1 MGTSKKRDSVFIST
15 ASRDRAAARAERART
30 ASKSGTRRAG
40 KPASDNR
47 RGGKPSNEARALA
60 EARKVQREGR
70 LAGERRAVRLRA
82 VGIVAAVVLVIAGC
96 IAIYNS
102 SLFKITNIEVVGAVH
117 ITAERVKSLAAIP
130 ADATLIR
137 FPADGVVARVKAD
150 PWVDSVTVSRVFPS
164 GMRIRVTER
173 VPVAIVNA
181 GVGKWL
187 IDGTGAVIATPSVSA
202 SGSLP
207 VIRDVPGLD
216 LKPGRRTV
224 SEPLLNAV
232 AVLAGISRPLAA
244 IVTAVSAPSI
254 DGATLITTGR
264 VEIVIGQAADLAKKS
279 ELASIILR
287 EQKGKVVSIDV
298 RVIDRPTWRGL
309 K

>member
-1 MGTSKKRDSVFIST
+1 LATSKKRDSVFIST
-15 ASRDRAAARAERART
+15 ASRDRAAARAERARA

-40 KPASDNR
+40 TPASDNR
-47 RGGKPSNEARALA
+47 RGGKPSSEARALA

-82 VGIVAAVVLVIAGC
+82 AGVVAAVVLVIAGC
-96 IAIYNS
+96 VAIYNS
-102 SLFKITNIEVVGAVH
+102 SLFKIANIEVVGAVH
-117 ITAERVKSLAAIP
+117 VTAEKVRSLAAVP

-137 FPADGVVARVKAD
+137 FPADEVVARVKAD
-150 PWVDSVTVSRVFPS
+150 PWVDSVTVSRVFPA

-173 VPVAIVNA
+173 VPVAVVNA
-181 GVGKWL
+181 GVAKWL
-187 IDGTGAVIATPSVSA
+187 IDGTGAIIATASVSA

-232 AVLAGISRPLAA
+232 AVLAGISRSLAA

-254 DGATLITTGR
+254 DGATLVTTGK